1 MAWPGR
7 PVRSSPRSPTLEP
20 LGRAHSP
27 SQYSRIANP
36 VQDIGAGPSEYLLRG
51 MAKESL
57 CCMIPETDLARL
69 ADGKD
74 RIRCIFEKGE
84 QFCFQQV
91 PL

>member
-1 MAWPGR
+1 
-7 PVRSSPRSPTLEP
+7 
-20 LGRAHSP
+20 
-27 SQYSRIANP
+27 
-36 VQDIGAGPSEYLLRG
+36 